1 VEQQK
6 TSTVREMLLGA
17 LSKPPFVRVDYTVSF
32 NLKMTHDIAT
42 GGLNE
47 CRERL
52 YTQPV
57 PIQEKCQYYKQP
69 LSHSEKITNKQH
81 NRGSFKLPRYNLQEN
96 TEIFRSIE
104 YKE

>member
-52 YTQPV
+52 YTQNQYQYKRNANTTNNHYH
-57 PIQEKCQYYKQP
+57 IQKK
-69 LSHSEKITNKQH
+69 
-81 NRGSFKLPRYNLQEN
+81 
-96 TEIFRSIE
+96 
-104 YKE
+104 